1 MFLVRADN
9 AWSPSTPPESVS
21 CHVDLRLEKAEN
33 RWRTGKRSDAAQR
46 TGTPTSRQQRSE
58 NPVKKTSINR
68 NAPMQGIARVGAD
81 STDCACRVGSPMVMV
96 MDWFC
101 GMVCPGG
108 SLTCEVHVE
117 PRATR
122 PAHPPKCPLG
132 ATPSPLPYL
141 LRELGMRNLLSR
153 YPPSLSY
160 PPPFPLRPP
169 VGPAGPEPQR
179 AYTGRNPLVR
189 SQPEPLARPRPRPFP
204 TEFVAGMGSLAASM
218 P

>member
-1 MFLVRADN
+1 M
-9 AWSPSTPPESVS
+9 
-21 CHVDLRLEKAEN
+21 
-33 RWRTGKRSDAAQR
+33 
-46 TGTPTSRQQRSE
+46 
-58 NPVKKTSINR
+58 
-68 NAPMQGIARVGAD
+68 
-81 STDCACRVGSPMVMV
+81 
-96 MDWFC
+96 
-101 GMVCPGG
+101 
-108 SLTCEVHVE
+108 HVE

-218 P
+218 PWRLLLQPKEICVPDFLGPRILHKYPITGQPLSVPAREVSVRTAASPRCALLCLLLFHRCDDGGELMPPCP